1 MTNISTATRAE
12 LRETLRN
19 MRAENLD
26 VSTQLDLIHA
36 DIIGMNPVTF
46 EHNGGNTDPDQVTTI
61 RAGRLMVRCLA
72 KNAAKTAAKLR
83 SASRAPARM
92 ARRTVRTYPAFKP
105 GMSTA
110 QYINDFA
117 HLNSGF
123 DGVQLLPVDLSAL
136 MRPCALYENGALDF
150 DAIEEP
156 IDAPEATESPEMVAI
171 VSELTGATMASI
183 PREKAEE
190 LAAMIGTTVQAAR
203 QVSELIAIATTAAV
217 IEQASEAAPMATL
230 GEPVQPAV
238 GRAAQNIDTTAQPV
252 ANQAESVQ
260 VNDATFESAGL
271 KIYKRN
277 VKSGDLVES
286 RWIIQSPENAERE
299 ARGERQIGGDLIV
312 GSREDA
318 IKRSEQEAKR
328 YADDKARK
336 SEIDRK
342 ENEATAAEE
351 ARKAANR
358 GKSIVER
365 RADAALSKEV
375 RDSETGTVMTRAQWV
390 ERRVNDGARPSIEM
404 VDKIK
409 PMSRTQFN
417 RASNA
422 EQRAHEAK
430 IKAGG
435 KVPEYSLGDYIVSK
449 AEYDYAQKLIAES
462 ATKDQAQS
470 VQVEPPPDECEPDP
484 APELATVD
492 ACSEPE
498 ASATTCDASS
508 ASNAPSAPQNGRVS
522 SAQHQ
527 APTKPT
533 HDAHGQRIGQR
544 VAGRSGHWCAVMFT
558 DPDGRPSFEFDGP
571 GGLIEALTFATGR
584 ERMAALQA
592 MARQAD
598 QAAQDTDDQ
607 DDQQTERE
615 HRLNAFDAMTATAAD
630 VQAMGAEYVAQLLD
644 DLEDINYHTEGLIL
658 QALAAGREDLA
669 ARARSNLRE
678 HLAAGYLTDAL
689 RLDRQAISE
698 ALRQSTEPDPTHPA
712 GDTPSSDP
720 TSAQGYAP
728 PAPDAHQQTA
738 PVPNL
743 ADKVPRAVGADS
755 GPASNPPGATAPS
768 APAPS
773 APAPSAP
780 APDTEASADEPE
792 PEFTRA
798 APQPFDMLAMIAA
811 GLAPADLVGLG
822 IVYSGDRANPS
833 GCGAITDVQP
843 CSWYKYTV
851 TVTLEDGRQSR
862 LNPVSFTDHLGNR
875 YRTNFKRHGAP
886 YLAELSA
893 ARLAVEAADKAA
905 KQAAADEKDRQRREL
920 PQQWPQLK
928 AYDPAGKLSGCTLA
942 AANIRILLKEKF
954 PGIKFSVKTSKFS
967 GGDDINVSWTDG
979 PAQKDVEAIADL
991 FSAGSFDGM
1000 EDIYNYRRS
1009 VFTDLFGDS
1018 KYIFCNRDISPE
1030 LLAQAIADE
1039 WPNPQG
1045 RPSVEDYQK
1054 ARGAFDFIDQKGNRR
1069 RIEERLNR
1077 MGWNFKS

>member
-1 MTNISTATRAE
+1 MTNISTATPAA
-12 LRETLRN
+12 LRQTLRN

-26 VSTQLDLIHA
+26 ASTQLDLIHS
-36 DIIGMNPVTF
+36 DIIGINPATF
-46 EHNGGNTDPDQVTTI
+46 EHNGGNTDPNQATTI
-61 RAGRLMVRCLA
+61 RAGRLMMRCLA
-72 KNAAKTAAKLR
+72 KNAARTAAKLR
-83 SASRAPARM
+83 SASRAPARRI
-92 ARRTVRTYPAFKP
+92 ASVSRSYPKFAP

-110 QYINDFA
+110 EYVKAFADFNNSANPA
-117 HLNSGF
+117 H
-123 DGVQLLPVDLSAL
+123 VLPYDLSAY
-136 MRPCALYENGALDF
+136 RNPCTLYEGDALDF
-150 DAIEEP
+150 EP
-156 IDAPEATESPEMVAI
+156 IEQPADAPDLAAEALQPVSI

-190 LAAMIGTTVQAAR
+190 LAAMIGATINPAAPAAYTIKTARHSKTGAMVIMTPSPDGYRTRASRLAATFGKYSHRQGGYVVTASGAAKFVELYAAGWDCSYLGEKASDRTPPTADQPANVITTHNTEAAR
-203 QVSELIAIATTAAV
+203 QVSELIASATAAAA
-217 IEQASEAAPMATL
+217 IEQA
-230 GEPVQPAV
+230 
-238 GRAAQNIDTTAQPV
+238 
-252 ANQAESVQ
+252 
-260 VNDATFESAGL
+260 DASESA
-271 KIYKRN
+271 
-277 VKSGDLVES
+277 D
-286 RWIIQSPENAERE
+286 
-299 ARGERQIGGDLIV
+299 
-312 GSREDA
+312 
-318 IKRSEQEAKR
+318 
-328 YADDKARK
+328 
-336 SEIDRK
+336 
-342 ENEATAAEE
+342 
-351 ARKAANR
+351 
-358 GKSIVER
+358 
-365 RADAALSKEV
+365 
-375 RDSETGTVMTRAQWV
+375 
-390 ERRVNDGARPSIEM
+390 
-404 VDKIK
+404 
-409 PMSRTQFN
+409 
-417 RASNA
+417 
-422 EQRAHEAK
+422 
-430 IKAGG
+430 
-435 KVPEYSLGDYIVSK
+435 
-449 AEYDYAQKLIAES
+449 
-462 ATKDQAQS
+462 
-470 VQVEPPPDECEPDP
+470 

-492 ACSEPE
+492 ACSESE

-508 ASNAPSAPQNGRVS
+508 ASSTPSAPQHGRAS
-522 SAQHQ
+522 SRPHQ
-527 APTKPT
+527 APPKPT

-544 VAGRSGHWCAVMFT
+544 VAGNSGHWCAVMFT

-615 HRLNAFDAMTATAAD
+615 RRLNAFDAMTATAAD

-669 ARARSNLRE
+669 ARARANLRE

-780 APDTEASADEPE
+780 APSAPAPDTEASADEPE
-792 PEFTRA
+792 PEFTRT

-811 GLAPADLVGLG
+811 GLAPADFVGLG

-833 GCGAITDVQP
+833 GCGAITDVEP

>member
-203 QVSELIAIATTAAV
+203 QVSELIANATTAAA
-217 IEQASEAAPMATL
+217 IEHASE
-230 GEPVQPAV
+230 QPTE
-238 GRAAQNIDTTAQPV
+238 AQHQD
-252 ANQAESVQ
+252 E
-260 VNDATFESAGL
+260 
-271 KIYKRN
+271 
-277 VKSGDLVES
+277 
-286 RWIIQSPENAERE
+286 
-299 ARGERQIGGDLIV
+299 
-312 GSREDA
+312 
-318 IKRSEQEAKR
+318 
-328 YADDKARK
+328 ADDAR
-336 SEIDRK
+336 
-342 ENEATAAEE
+342 
-351 ARKAANR
+351 
-358 GKSIVER
+358 
-365 RADAALSKEV
+365 
-375 RDSETGTVMTRAQWV
+375 
-390 ERRVNDGARPSIEM
+390 
-404 VDKIK
+404 
-409 PMSRTQFN
+409 
-417 RASNA
+417 
-422 EQRAHEAK
+422 
-430 IKAGG
+430 
-435 KVPEYSLGDYIVSK
+435 
-449 AEYDYAQKLIAES
+449 
-462 ATKDQAQS
+462 
-470 VQVEPPPDECEPDP
+470 
-484 APELATVD
+484 ELATVD
-492 ACSEPE
+492 AEPE
-498 ASATTCDASS
+498 ADTMSTTCDASS
-508 ASNAPSAPQNGRVS
+508 ASNAGSTPTHGHASS
-522 SAQHQ
+522 SAHQ

-533 HDAHGQRIGQR
+533 HDAYGQRIGQR
-544 VAGRSGHWCAVMFT
+544 VAGNSGHWRAVMFT

-592 MARQAD
+592 MARQAE
-598 QAAQDTDDQ
+598 QAAQTSNDDETDR
-607 DDQQTERE
+607 ER
-615 HRLNAFDAMTATAAD
+615 RLNAFDAMTATAAD

-780 APDTEASADEPE
+780 APSAPAPDTEASADEPE
-792 PEFTRA
+792 PEFTRT
-798 APQPFDMLAMIAA
+798 APQPFDMLDMIAA
-811 GLAPADLVGLG
+811 GLAPADFVGLG

-833 GCGAITDVQP
+833 GCGAITDVEP

-928 AYDPAGKLSGCTLA
+928 AYDPAGKLNGPTLA
-942 AANIRILLKEKF
+942 AHNIRVLLKEQF
-954 PGIKFSVKTSKFS
+954 PKIKFSVKSDRFA
-967 GGDDINVSWTDG
+967 GGDSIDIRWTDG
-979 PAQKDVEAIADL
+979 PNTKAVEKIADQ
-991 FSAGSFDGM
+991 FEAGSFNGQ
-1000 EDIYNYRRS
+1000 EDIYEYAHS
-1009 VFTDLFGDS
+1009 VFRDLFGDA
-1018 KYIFCNRDISPE
+1018 KYIHCHRDISDA
-1030 LLAQAIADE
+1030 LLSQAIAAE
-1039 WPNPQG
+1039 YPG
-1045 RPSVEDYQK
+1045 TESRPTVEDYRK
-1054 ARGAFDFIDQKGNRR
+1054 AQGVFSYQHRDEWHAR
-1069 RIEERLNR
+1069 RIRERLET
-1077 MGWNFKS
+1077 MGAGLPS